1 MAASNSKPGKGE
13 AFKEKLKTW
22 VGFYRKNPHRFAKD
36 FLNVELKPFQAI
48 ILCEMFDNIK
58 NVIITC
64 RGLGKTFLTALFAVI
79 RSILYPG
86 TQIVLASKTRKQ
98 AALLIDKIEK
108 ILIPNSPLL
117 KMEIQ
122 DIIRN
127 QYDTSIVF
135 KNASN
140 ITVVTANENARG
152 YRGNILILDEFRQMP
167 KEIYRDILKKFL
179 NVNRQPPYLSKPGY
193 EGYTEENIEIFL
205 SSAWY
210 SDSWCYDQLRTTAAQ
225 MITGKYP
232 YFCCALPYQ
241 LAYKENLLTR
251 ARILSELTDPDY
263 NEITW
268 MMEMEADFFLGASD
282 STLYEY
288 GDINPARQIKYAFYP
303 PSLSSMVSD
312 RRVRIP
318 PKMNNEFR
326 IISAD
331 IALMASS
338 AHRSNDATSI
348 LVNQMLF
355 DSSYS
360 RAKFN
365 IVYGENVEGK
375 RIEEQALLI
384 RKRFDEYEADA
395 LVIDARGVGMG
406 VLDLIM
412 ADMYD
417 ESTGVVY
424 GALSSVNEEIADRCH
439 VRNAPRVIYPI
450 LATADF
456 NSSIAL
462 GLRESFK
469 DGKINLLQSED
480 DFDDFAADASNGIAG
495 YAKLSLE
502 DRTRFKLPYINTTL
516 LINELVSLQYETK
529 NGLVRV
535 KERSGMRKDRYS
547 SLAYSIAIA
556 KQIEKQWRED
566 NTKKSFSD
574 LVFMFRAP
582 QTN

>member
-1 MAASNSKPGKGE
+1 MIPNQKSSLGSRFREQVKKWA
-13 AFKEKLKTW
+13 
-22 VGFYRKNPHRFAKD
+22 GFYRKNPHRFAKD
-36 FLNVELKPFQAI
+36 YLNVELKPFQSI
-48 ILCEMFDNIK
+48 VLCEMFDNTK

-79 RSILYPG
+79 RCILFPG

-108 ILIPNSPLL
+108 ILVPNAPLL
-117 KMEIQ
+117 QMEIRET
-122 DIIRN
+122 IRN
-127 QYDTSIVF
+127 QYDTSILF
-135 KNASN
+135 KNTSN
-140 ITVVTANENARG
+140 ITVVTANDNARG
-152 YRGNILILDEFRQMP
+152 YRCNILILDEYRQMP
-167 KEIYRDILKKFL
+167 KEIYRDVLKKFL
-179 NVNRQPPYLSKPGY
+179 NVNRQPPYLSKPEY
-193 EGYTEENIEIFL
+193 EGCAEENIEVFL

-210 SDSWCYDQLRTTAAQ
+210 SDSWCYDQMKTTAAQ
-225 MITGKYP
+225 MISGKFP
-232 YFCCALPYQ
+232 YFCCTLPYQ
-241 LAYKENLLTR
+241 LAYKENLLSK
-251 ARILSELTDPDY
+251 ARILSELTDPDF

-268 MMEMEADFFLGASD
+268 MMEMQAEFFTGASD
-282 STLYEY
+282 SALYEY
-288 GDINPARQIKYAFYP
+288 GDINPTRKIKYAFYP
-303 PSLSSMVSD
+303 PSMSSMISD
-312 RRVRIP
+312 RRIRIP

-326 IISAD
+326 IVSAD
-331 IALMASS
+331 IALMASNS
-338 AHRSNDATSI
+338 HKSNDATSI
-348 LVNQMLF
+348 FVNQMLF

-360 RAKFN
+360 KAKCN
-365 IVYGENVEGK
+365 IVYGENFEGK

-384 RKRFDEYEADA
+384 RKRFSEYDGDA
-395 LVIDARGVGMG
+395 LVIDSRGVGLG

-417 ESTGVVY
+417 ETTGVVY
-424 GALSSVNEEIADRCH
+424 RALSSVNDDIAQRCH

-469 DGKINLLQSED
+469 DGKINLLVSED
-480 DFDDFAADASNGIAG
+480 DFDDIAADAVDGLSG
-495 YAKLSLE
+495 YSKLTLE
-502 DRTRFKLPYINTTL
+502 DRTKLKLPYINTTL

-547 SLAYSIAIA
+547 SLAYSIAIS

-566 NTKKSFSD
+566 NSRKSISD

-582 QTN
+582 QYD